1 MNEQSTMNETII
13 SQNFFQ
19 FTHNDPQSF
28 LLRAIKWQY
37 SIKVRRNETTSPIMR
52 RNNERINLNS
62 SANFI
67 VSKSFPPRIQSILLS
82 WLDREILSRGKFLPW
97 RDKKAIRNP
106 LLRAILKR
114 SRATAARHEISLRGE
129 GTKRTNPPVKTV
141 FINNGLA
148 GIVGSQHVD
157 SRGWNRSPVDN
168 STRESRQIST
178 GGGGASWSKS
188 DPFSPLAS
196 VHPRCNARRTHRGQ
210 STL

>member
-1 MNEQSTMNETII
+1 MTIFDKSST
-13 SQNFFQ
+13 
-19 FTHNDPQSF
+19 
-28 LLRAIKWQY
+28 K
-37 SIKVRRNETTSPIMR
+37 RNHFAHL
-52 RNNERINLNS
+52 RNNERTNLNS

-196 VHPRCNARRTHRGQ
+196 VHPPM
-210 STL
+210 